1 MSDSADEDSCSEACL
16 SNPVMYCFVS
26 VKILKRY
33 TISTKKDKGMEKKLQ
48 KNMQNDEI
56 DLLQLFMMLKS
67 HLLMILAVGLLTGLL
82 SGLYTHFL
90 IQPTYEAT
98 SNMLI
103 LTKETT
109 LASIADLEIGVK
121 LTGDYTELITS
132 RTVLEKVIANLGL
145 DVEYTNLRNNITI
158 TNPSS
163 TRILKITVSQNDPLM
178 AKKVADEL
186 ANVSADFIADQMEV
200 APPKIYETSEVPIY
214 KASPSLKKNVMMGVL
229 AGMVLVCGILVVLE
243 LMDDSIQTEEDVQR
257 YLEIPVL
264 AVVPDKGIKAKK
276 RRSSASAKNNK
287 EGR

>member
-1 MSDSADEDSCSEACL
+1 
-16 SNPVMYCFVS
+16 
-26 VKILKRY
+26 
-33 TISTKKDKGMEKKLQ
+33 MEKKLQ

-109 LASIADLEIGVK
+109 LASMADLEIGVK

-145 DVEYTNLRNNITI
+145 DEEYINLRKQITI

-163 TRILKITVSQNDPLM
+163 TRILKITVAQNDPLM

-214 KASPSLKKNVMMGVL
+214 KSSPSLKKNIMIGVL
-229 AGMVLVCGILVVLE
+229 AGIVLVCGILVVLE
-243 LMDDSIQTEEDVQR
+243 LMNDSLQTEEDVQR
-257 YLEIPVL
+257 YLDIPVL

-276 RRSSASAKNNK
+276 RRSSASVKNNK